1 MNPNRALSPGFC
13 LGVALLLLSG
23 CGARPSPPPAST
35 GEAEP
40 PAVSAVQ
47 LQGSVVRVVDPEG
60 RWEFEAHSQH
70 VEAEGLEGPYLLQPA
85 EGRYQHQGKPPVFM
99 RADRGRVDRLTE
111 RVALE
116 GSVLLSSEVWELEA
130 DAVEYD
136 LDAGEVVASGETKLS
151 FGEGPAD
158 SPGTS
163 PTQ

>member
-1 MNPNRALSPGFC
+1 MNPNRAVSLGLC

-23 CGARPSPPPAST
+23 CGARPSPPPADTS
-35 GEAEP
+35 EAEP

-60 RWEFEAHSQH
+60 RWEFEAHSEH

-99 RADRGRVDRLTE
+99 RADRGRVDRLAE

-116 GSVLLSSEVWELEA
+116 GSVLLSSEAWELEA

-151 FGEGPAD
+151 FGEGPSD

>member
-1 MNPNRALSPGFC
+1 MNPNRAVSLGLC

-23 CGARPSPPPAST
+23 CGARPSPPPPDT

-60 RWEFEAHSQH
+60 RWEFEAHSEH

-85 EGRYQHQGKPPVFM
+85 EGRYEHQGKPPVFM

-116 GSVLLSSEVWELEA
+116 GSVLLSSDVWELEA
-130 DAVEYD
+130 DSVEYD

-151 FGEGPAD
+151 FGEGPSD
-158 SPGTS
+158 SPGTP